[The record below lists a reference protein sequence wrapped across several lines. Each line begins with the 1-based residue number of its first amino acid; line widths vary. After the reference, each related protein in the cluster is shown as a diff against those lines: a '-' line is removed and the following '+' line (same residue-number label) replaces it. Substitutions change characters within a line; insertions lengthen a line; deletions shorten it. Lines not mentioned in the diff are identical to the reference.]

1 MSSYDDYH
9 RTYRDAYD
17 EGYDAYWEGADVST
31 NPYSECSEEYVSW
44 DLGWRT
50 AQGHDYDEKEG

>member
-1 MSSYDDYH
+1 MSS
-9 RTYRDAYD
+9 RDAYD
-17 EGYDAYWEGADVST
+17 EGYDAYWEGDEVST